1 MLLKQTKS
9 IMNYEEATKLY
20 QLRLAQIHLSVIYEF
35 EFLQRL
41 GRRGLEEFRD
51 NILDDIIELRK
62 IIKNAQ

>member
-1 MLLKQTKS
+1 
-9 IMNYEEATKLY
+9 MNYEEATKLY